1 MKITLGNVLTMMD
14 SMGNVWSNQD
24 LVRYQVMY
32 LFLSSV
38 ILIKIQIETQIIT
51 TVFNNKNVGRLMNRD
66 VSKIEEDPGA
76 FGDQYDSENGF
87 VYVLLDRGLIC
98 PLLTHCSS

>member
-38 ILIKIQIETQIIT
+38 ILIKVQIETQTIT
-51 TVFNNKNVGRLMNRD
+51 IAFNDKNAGRLMNRD
-66 VSKIEEDPGA
+66 VSKI
-76 FGDQYDSENGF
+76 
-87 VYVLLDRGLIC
+87 
-98 PLLTHCSS
+98 

>member
-51 TVFNNKNVGRLMNRD
+51 IAFNDKNTGRLMNRD
-66 VSKIEEDPGA
+66 VSKI
-76 FGDQYDSENGF
+76 
-87 VYVLLDRGLIC
+87 
-98 PLLTHCSS
+98 